1 MARRRKRMRV
11 TIKRTNG
18 TRTSY
23 AKTRTKMRKIARLN
37 KKARYD

>member
-1 MARRRKRMRV
+1 MMARRKRMRV

-23 AKTRTKMRKIARLN
+23 AKTRTKMRKIARLH